1 MELKYAVYGKTA
13 ALIQAAVFFL
23 LFFLLIFLLFFLLI
37 LLLVAKRRF
46 NRIDHQMHGL

>member
-23 LFFLLIFLLFFLLI
+23 LFFLLI

>member
-13 ALIQAAVFFL
+13 ALIQAAV
-23 LFFLLIFLLFFLLI
+23 FFLLI

>member
-1 MELKYAVYGKTA
+1 MKLKYAVYGKTA

-23 LFFLLIFLLFFLLI
+23 LIFLLI

>member
-1 MELKYAVYGKTA
+1 MDLKYAVYGKTA

-23 LFFLLIFLLFFLLI
+23 LIFLLI

>member
-23 LFFLLIFLLFFLLI
+23 LIFLLI

>member
-23 LFFLLIFLLFFLLI
+23 LILLLI